1 MTTPRSSATGHP
13 RQDPISRSGTTPP
26 LRPGDAGYPALLQ
39 NIPAPPP
46 LWVRG
51 ALDECDDV
59 AVAIVGSR
67 RATPYGLEVAAAL
80 AADLAARGVTV
91 VSGLARGIDAAA
103 HRGALAA
110 GGRTIAVLGCGID
123 LMYPAEHRALA
134 AEIAG
139 HGAVVSQFPPGTPPL
154 PGCFVARNRTLAG
167 LALGV
172 VVVEAA
178 ERSGALGTAGFAADL
193 GREVFAV
200 PGRITSPTSAGTNRL
215 LREGATL
222 LQDWM
227 DVVQELP
234 ESARRAVLTRAV
246 QAPSSRPSAATPEGR
261 VLALL
266 DAEEPRDIEAVIA
279 AAGSDAGGVAAAL
292 VALEIEG
299 WARQLP
305 GQRWVSIV
313 ERTRRA

>member
-1 MTTPRSSATGHP
+1 
-13 RQDPISRSGTTPP
+13 
-26 LRPGDAGYPALLQ
+26 
-39 NIPAPPP
+39 
-46 LWVRG
+46 
-51 ALDECDDV
+51 V

-67 RATPYGLEVAAAL
+67 RATPYGLEVAGAL
-80 AADLAARGVTV
+80 AADLAARGVTI

-110 GGRTIAVLGCGID
+110 GGRTLAVLGCGID

-134 AEIAG
+134 EEIAR

-154 PGCFVARNRTLAG
+154 PGCFAARNRTLAG

-200 PGRITSPTSAGTNRL
+200 PGRITSPTSAGAHRL
-215 LREGATL
+215 IREGATL

-246 QAPSSRPSAATPEGR
+246 RSTLSPRPSAATPEGR

-279 AAGSDAGGVAAAL
+279 GAGGEAPRVAAAL
-292 VALEIEG
+292 VALEVEG

>member
-1 MTTPRSSATGHP
+1 MTSGVAAPTP
-13 RQDPISRSGTTPP
+13 
-26 LRPGDAGYPALLQ
+26 LWPGEAGYPALLRE
-39 NIPAPPP
+39 IPAPPP

-51 ALDECDDV
+51 TLDARDGV

-67 RATPYGLEVAAAL
+67 RATPYGLEVAGAL
-80 AADLAARGVTV
+80 AGELAARGVTI

-123 LMYPAEHRALA
+123 RVYPAEHRALA
-134 AEIAG
+134 AQVATS
-139 HGAVVSQFPPGTPPL
+139 GAVVSQFPPGTPPL
-154 PGCFVARNRTLAG
+154 PGCFAARNRTLAG
-167 LALGV
+167 LAFGV

-200 PGRITSPTSAGTNRL
+200 PGRITSPTSAGAHRL

-234 ESARRAVLTRAV
+234 ESARRAVLTHPVRLV
-246 QAPSSRPSAATPEGR
+246 PSLRPSAATPEGR

-266 DAEEPRDIEAVIA
+266 DCDEPRDIEALIA
-279 AAGSDAGGVAAAL
+279 AAGDDGPRVAAAL

-299 WARQLP
+299 WARPLG